1 MTAGIEE
8 SVRFHDLRHTF
19 ATMAIQNGV
28 DVKTVANMLGH
39 YSAAFTLDAYTH
51 VTDEMRRG
59 AAEKI
64 EGFINNTIKSCAI
77 HTE

>member
-19 ATMAIQNGV
+19 ATMAVQNGV

-39 YSAAFTLDAYTH
+39 YSAVFTLDTYTH
-51 VTDEMRRG
+51 VTKEMQQQ
-59 AAEKI
+59 AADKI
-64 EGFINNTIKSCAI
+64 GMFINSNIQI
-77 HTE
+77 NINPN